1 MGNAMDWRDRATECE
16 RLAQEATDPTAKQSY
31 LDLAKTWRDLADKLN
46 RRDAT
51 IPRRN
56 SN

>member
-1 MGNAMDWRDRATECE
+1 MVTAKDYRDRATECE
-16 RLAQEATDPTAKQSY
+16 RLAHEATDPTAKQSY
-31 LDLAKTWRDLADKLN
+31 LDLAKTWRDLAD
-46 RRDAT
+46 RQDAA